1 MGKSRPHRSAAN
13 DLLALLPADDLNRLL
28 PKLSQIPLQTR
39 DVLYQPNVPIDYI
52 YFPERGMV
60 SLVALMESGARI
72 EVATIGAEGLVG
84 LPAVLGV
91 ETATVQAMVQM
102 PGTALR
108 IATGVFRAE
117 MARLAALRQLL
128 TLYQGAFLFQVMQTV
143 ACNGLHPIR
152 QRCCRWLLLSHDR
165 AQRDEFPLTHE
176 FLALMLGV
184 RRSSITE
191 VLRPLQAKGLIRYQR
206 GTFRVLDRRR
216 LEGTCCEC
224 YQRVRQE
231 YERLFG

>member
-1 MGKSRPHRSAAN
+1 MAKSRPQRATAN
-13 DLLALLPADDLNRLL
+13 ELLALLPADELARLQPRL
-28 PKLSQIPLQTR
+28 KQVPLEAR
-39 DVLYQPNVPIDYI
+39 AVLFQPLVPIEHV

-60 SLVALMESGARI
+60 SLVSLMESGARI

-91 ETATVQAMVQM
+91 EMAPVQAMVQV
-102 PGTALR
+102 PGSAWRIAAPALR
-108 IATGVFRAE
+108 GE
-117 MARLAALRQLL
+117 LARNGQLRQLL
-128 TLYQGAFLFQVMQTV
+128 SLYQCAFLAQVMQTV
-143 ACNGLHPIR
+143 ACNGLHAIR
-152 QRCCRWLLLSHDR
+152 QRCCRWLLMTHDR
-165 AQRDEFPLTHE
+165 AQQDEFPLTHE

-191 VLRPLQAKGLIRYQR
+191 VLRPLQARGLIRYRR
-206 GTFRVLDRRR
+206 GTFTILDRRH
-216 LEGTCCEC
+216 LEETACEC